1 MSFVG
6 IGSFLFVKTYLKWS
20 LRAFALSWSVVSK
33 LLFTSSVGIG
43 ECSVFLSDE
52 GPALFWICRQ
62 TFSNDVVNVT
72 VIGFGHFFS
81 KEKISNV
88 FLWVFLASA

>member
-33 LLFTSSVGIG
+33 LVVSGG
-43 ECSVFLSDE
+43 
-52 GPALFWICRQ
+52 FWYPLI
-62 TFSNDVVNVT
+62 
-72 VIGFGHFFS
+72 
-81 KEKISNV
+81 
-88 FLWVFLASA
+88 